1 MSQYDTAQRP
11 PISHGIKSWYV
22 ELHATGFAD
31 CHDRKYIVY
40 VRCACGESLS
50 QVCDRIADDGWNEAC
65 AIIWQHEQGVL
76 HEAQG
81 FEAFVSAPNPNV
93 PQQKIADLREEV
105 EVTDF
110 ALRKVSTEIWG
121 PTIREAAA
129 YARLDAQLNALR

>member
-65 AIIWQHEQGVL
+65 AIIWQHEQGIGKPK
-76 HEAQG
+76 AQV
-81 FEAFVSAPNPNV
+81 EQTIVAPTPTPASV
-93 PQQKIADLREEV
+93 TATWADV
-105 EVTDF
+105 FDF
-110 ALRKVSTEIWG
+110 DPARNASYARL
-121 PTIREAAA
+121 EAA
-129 YARLDAQLNALR
+129 LDAQLKALR